1 MKRLFVM
8 IFLTLS
14 LYGYSQDNKKLPP
27 PPPPAA
33 SPKQD
38 LIPLIDELIKVS
50 ELEKAFKDY
59 CYLKILSAGSQ
70 LNWTQEQIK
79 QKYAQVN
86 FESFKNLTIYNNYS
100 FLTKEDIE
108 ETIVILK
115 KLNKN
120 RTIETPFF
128 ISTSNLTNNMETYIK
143 GILK

>member
-1 MKRLFVM
+1 MKELFVM
-8 IFLTLS
+8 FFLTLS
-14 LYGYSQDNKKLPP
+14 LCGYSQDNKKLPP

-59 CYLKILSAGSQ
+59 CYLKILTAGSQ

-79 QKYAQVN
+79 QKNTQVN
-86 FESFKNLTIYNNYS
+86 FESFKNLTVYNNYS
-100 FLTKEDIE
+100 FLSKKELE
-108 ETIVILK
+108 EMIALLK

-128 ISTSNLTNNMETYIK
+128 ISTSNMTNNMETYIK